1 MPITHPYRDIPMK
14 MKQEMKRYARK
25 VKGKLTTVFDP
36 AHLEALARQ
45 TDFIQRSSS
54 KLSGKDFVELM
65 TTEMIA
71 DPAVS
76 LEGLCDVLV
85 DLNPQA
91 QMTAYSTPKLPP
103 IPGESCHRF

>member
-1 MPITHPYRDIPMK
+1 MK
-14 MKQEMKRYARK
+14 MKQEMQRYARK

-36 AHLEALARQ
+36 DQLEALARQ

-65 TTEMIA
+65 TTAMIE

-76 LEGLCDVLV
+76 LEPV
-85 DLNPQA
+85 
-91 QMTAYSTPKLPP
+91 
-103 IPGESCHRF
+103 